1 MTYLEDTEYTKF
13 DGSETFKAQT
23 FFRKF
28 LISCGKFKYR
38 RNDIPVYSPAFHC
51 IRSFFDVFCRLD
63 VILRQKAF
71 YYFSFALWHFH
82 FVWGNFVFCTTRLT
96 ENSNFCFGISVL
108 QHILF
113 VLLTKKKLAINC
125 SFN

>member
-1 MTYLEDTEYTKF
+1 MEKLGMTYLEDTEYTKF

-51 IRSFFDVFCRLD
+51 IRSFFDVFCFSEHEKL
-63 VILRQKAF
+63 QCPQQAKA
-71 YYFSFALWHFH
+71 H
-82 FVWGNFVFCTTRLT
+82 
-96 ENSNFCFGISVL
+96 
-108 QHILF
+108 
-113 VLLTKKKLAINC
+113 TKTADD
-125 SFN
+125 S